1 MARPK
6 KKPETLRKD
15 ITLTLDPMT
24 IKNLELLRKQ
34 TSISISK
41 IIDIIVEDWIKS
53 QHNRFDFQAGVAT
66 QDKALK
72 WEQCLSF
79 VT

>member
-1 MARPK
+1 VWEIITISIMARPK

-24 IKNLELLRKQ
+24 IKNLELLRRQ

-53 QHNRFDFQAGVAT
+53 
-66 QDKALK
+66 
-72 WEQCLSF
+72 
-79 VT
+79 

>member
-24 IKNLELLRKQ
+24 IKNLELLRRQ

-53 QHNRFDFQAGVAT
+53 
-66 QDKALK
+66 
-72 WEQCLSF
+72 
-79 VT
+79 